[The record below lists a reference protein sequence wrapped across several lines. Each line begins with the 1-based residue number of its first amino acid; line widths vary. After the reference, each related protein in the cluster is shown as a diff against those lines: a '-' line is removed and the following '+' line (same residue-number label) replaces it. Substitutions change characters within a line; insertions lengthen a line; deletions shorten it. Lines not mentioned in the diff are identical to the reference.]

1 MASPLKWRIAQRLE
15 IWWWKQYL
23 RNQSKEEYFGW
34 KTEYWN
40 RFIRDYHPQ
49 AHQKNGLNILDAG
62 CGPAGIFSVLDKHR
76 VMAIDPLLHK
86 YREEIGQFQES
97 DYPWTEFVC
106 SDMESFSHSDTFDI
120 IFSVN
125 AINHVHDLEGA
136 LLNLNGLLSASGTLV
151 LTTDCHNT
159 KLLKPLFR
167 AIPGD
172 ALHPHQH
179 NRADY
184 EIMIKQA
191 GFNILKTE
199 RIKKAP
205 IFDYYLFIAA
215 KS

>member
-1 MASPLKWRIAQRLE
+1 MK
-15 IWWWKQYL
+15 
-23 RNQSKEEYFGW
+23 NQSKEEYLGW

-40 RFIRDYHPQ
+40 RFISDYHPE
-49 AHQKNGLNILDAG
+49 ASQKHNLNILDAG

-76 VMAIDPLLHK
+76 VMAIDPLMNK
-86 YREEIGQFQES
+86 YREEIGQFKES
-97 DYPWTEFVC
+97 DYPWTQFAC
-106 SDMESFSHSDTFDI
+106 SDMESFSHSETFDI
-120 IFSVN
+120 IFSIN
-125 AINHVHDLEGA
+125 AINHVHNLEGA
-136 LLNLNGLLSASGTLV
+136 LQNLKSLLSPSGTLV

-184 EIMIKQA
+184 EELIKQV
-191 GFNILKTE
+191 GFNIVKAE

-205 IFDYYLFIAA
+205 IFDYYLFTAV